1 MEYDNGSPTTFT
13 ITYLGSRKREPKA
26 YWHYPVIVDGAGN
39 GMLDDVTS
47 WELAEIIKDTD
58 ELGYSNYYYS
68 LGYET
73 TKKYDYRKYNIK
85 TDSRK
90 LKGLIL
96 EIKNGYEVRE

>member
-1 MEYDNGSPTTFT
+1 MALQLPLQLHIQD
-13 ITYLGSRKREPKA
+13 LGRENLKLIGT
-26 YWHYPVIVDGAGN
+26 VRLLLMG
-39 GMLDDVTS
+39 
-47 WELAEIIKDTD
+47 AEIVKDTD

-68 LGYET
+68 PGYET

-90 LKGLIL
+90 LKGVIL